1 MSPLLERW
9 RARVPG
15 AALCAVIALAATF
28 VSGAH
33 GGPQFLYAL
42 LLGMAL
48 HPFSTDARAVAGID
62 FCMKPLLRLGVALLG
77 ARIAADQVI
86 GLGWQTAAMVVIAV
100 ASTIAVGVW
109 LARALRLPASFGLLS
124 GGATAICGASAALA
138 ISAVLPRRPDHD
150 RSTLLVVVGVST
162 LSTVAMLLYPPLA
175 AALGLSPAQTGV
187 FLGAAIHDVAQVVGA
202 AHIVGAGADGPAV
215 IVKLSRVAL
224 LTLVVLA
231 IGIGVRAQTVAGATD
246 ARRPPLLPGFL
257 IAFLALVALNSAG
270 FVPAAWQPAIS
281 GTSRA
286 CLVMAIAALGLKT
299 SVSAL
304 REAGWR
310 PLALMVGETAWLA
323 ALTLGLVIAAT
334 PVR

>member
-1 MSPLLERW
+1 MSALAERW

-15 AALCAVIALAATF
+15 AVLCAVIALAATF
-28 VSGAH
+28 VSSAH

-48 HPFSTDARAVAGID
+48 HPFSADARATSGID

-100 ASTIAVGVW
+100 ASTIAVGVG
-109 LARALRLPASFGLLS
+109 LARALRLSASFGLLS

-138 ISAVLPRRPDHD
+138 ISAVLPRGPDHD

-162 LSTVAMLLYPPLA
+162 LSTVAMLLYPLVA
-175 AALGLSPAQTGV
+175 TAIGLTPAQTGV
-187 FLGAAIHDVAQVVGA
+187 FLGASIHDVAQVVGA

-231 IGIGVRAQTVAGATD
+231 IGIGVRARTVADATE

-257 IAFLALVALNSAG
+257 IAFLGLVALNSAG
-270 FVPAAWQPAIS
+270 LVPGAWQPAIAAA
-281 GTSRA
+281 SRA

-299 SVSAL
+299 SVAAL

-310 PLALMVGETAWLA
+310 PLALMVAEAAWIA
-323 ALTLGLVIAAT
+323 ALTLALVVAA
-334 PVR
+334 R

>member
-1 MSPLLERW
+1 
-9 RARVPG
+9 
-15 AALCAVIALAATF
+15 
-28 VSGAH
+28 
-33 GGPQFLYAL
+33 
-42 LLGMAL
+42 
-48 HPFSTDARAVAGID
+48 
-62 FCMKPLLRLGVALLG
+62 LLRLP
-77 ARIAADQVI
+77 
-86 GLGWQTAAMVVIAV
+86 
-100 ASTIAVGVW
+100 S
-109 LARALRLPASFGLLS
+109 SFGLLS

-162 LSTVAMLLYPPLA
+162 LSTVAMLLYPLLA
-175 AALGLSPAQTGV
+175 AAIGLTPAQTGV
-187 FLGAAIHDVAQVVGA
+187 FLGASIHDVAQVVGA

-231 IGIGVRAQTVAGATD
+231 IGIGVRAQMVVGATD
-246 ARRPPLLPGFL
+246 TRRPPLLPGFL

-270 FVPAAWQPAIS
+270 LVPAGWQPAIS
-281 GTSRA
+281 GISRG

-310 PLALMVGETAWLA
+310 PLALMTAEAAWIA
-323 ALTLGLVIAAT
+323 ALTLALVVAA
-334 PVR
+334 R

>member
-1 MSPLLERW
+1 MSALLARW
-9 RARVPG
+9 RARLPG

-28 VSGAH
+28 VAGAH

-48 HPFSTDARAVAGID
+48 HPFSADARAAAGID

-100 ASTIAVGVW
+100 ASTIAVGVA

-138 ISAVLPRRPDHD
+138 ISAVLPRGRDHD
-150 RSTLLVVVGVST
+150 RATLLVVVGVST
-162 LSTVAMLLYPPLA
+162 LSTVAMLLYPLLA
-175 AALGLSPAQTGV
+175 AAIGLTPAQTGV
-187 FLGAAIHDVAQVVGA
+187 FLGASIHDVAQVVGA

-231 IGIGVRAQTVAGATD
+231 IGIGVRARTVADATD
-246 ARRPPLLPGFL
+246 TRRPPLLPGFL

-270 FVPAAWQPAIS
+270 LVPGAWQAAIA

-299 SVSAL
+299 SVAAL

-310 PLALMVGETAWLA
+310 PLGLMIAEAAWIA
-323 ALTLGLVIAAT
+323 ALALALVMAA
-334 PVR
+334 R